1 MKPSG
6 LPCRPEASSP
16 SSAYHPDALRR
27 ASSCKFLWKLLNTPV
42 SQLCGQHLLPF
53 AFGFADG
60 EEPPRGQHCSNAST
74 CSFVPLHK
82 RRGLIIIIAARVH
95 ARARARRGE
104 GNFPGTPPPPQKK
117 RSLTGAGAGRVPGS
131 PGGRRLPKVAAGC
144 RRAGLAARGARL
156 ADCAPVK
163 GSEATRAERTA
174 FPVLRSLVLSLS
186 LSFLMPFV
194 AGPGAADGPTAFSS
208 ACSTASSR
216 TARLRPSTRLP
227 TASFP
232 SPSRPPVPQDPARH
246 PGAARERRVRG
257 APLGDVIE
265 RAKPQWVEGDHAA
278 LRLRGNEI
286 RRGKMWFQDG
296 TRSSST
302 PSALRLH
309 GLLARRAPG
318 HVGHQ
323 PGARAREP
331 FHDYNETLASMRPS
345 LVRNGANHVIVTHY
359 ADASKGI
366 GLHSDKTK
374 SLGDDSL
381 ITVIK
386 TGKASRPWVI
396 TNLDETVEI
405 FNERLPP
412 GDAVLMTTG
421 ANKLYKHGVPEV
433 LADNNVV
440 GKRKRKYADVE
451 PTGSIVLRTV
461 TDAITVEELDKRIAQ
476 LDRGR
481 EREKQKLQREH
492 EERRSRPRSRPPSAS
507 SARTR

>member
-1 MKPSG
+1 
-6 LPCRPEASSP
+6 
-16 SSAYHPDALRR
+16 
-27 ASSCKFLWKLLNTPV
+27 
-42 SQLCGQHLLPF
+42 
-53 AFGFADG
+53 
-60 EEPPRGQHCSNAST
+60 
-74 CSFVPLHK
+74 
-82 RRGLIIIIAARVH
+82 
-95 ARARARRGE
+95 
-104 GNFPGTPPPPQKK
+104 
-117 RSLTGAGAGRVPGS
+117 
-131 PGGRRLPKVAAGC
+131 
-144 RRAGLAARGARL
+144 
-156 ADCAPVK
+156 
-163 GSEATRAERTA
+163 
-174 FPVLRSLVLSLS
+174 
-186 LSFLMPFV
+186 MPFV
-194 AGPGAADGPTAFSS
+194 AGPESFAADQANRVLERMLDRLLKDGKVAAVHKIADGVFHVPKFGPQCLKIPLDIQEQLENAG
-208 ACSTASSR
+208 
-216 TARLRPSTRLP
+216 
-227 TASFP
+227 FP
-232 SPSRPPVPQDPARH
+232 V
-246 PGAARERRVRG
+246 RR
-257 APLGDVIE
+257 LGDVIE

-296 TRSSST
+296 DPIKLNAFRRYVYTGFSHAVLPATSDINQV
-302 PSALRLH
+302 PV
-309 GLLARRAPG
+309 LAK
-318 HVGHQ
+318 
-323 PGARAREP
+323 P
-331 FHDYNETLASMRPS
+331 FHDYNETLGKYAPEF
-345 LVRNGANHVIVTHY
+345 GAQWKANHVIVTHY

-481 EREKQKLQREH
+481 EKREKQKLQKREH
-492 EERRSRPRSRPPSAS
+492 EEQAERAKIEAAERELCENALNWDDSEDEE
-507 SARTR
+507 